1 MSRFFFVTPPVK
13 VTELQSVS
21 GLLHSLSF
29 PGVHVVQVLSGL
41 EHSLTYYLTT
51 SSGLQTFPEFVGVS
65 MVDNVPV
72 GYCDSNKRAV
82 EPRQDW
88 VNKFFDTEPQNFQ
101 WHVQTCLDD
110 YQESKAVTEDFKKHF
125 NHTTGI
131 VDVYW
136 YVLVLFLHS
145 LHITSTVSKHLN
157 IIKHRQTQYRNMDMI
172 NDFWSTEVNLPSVSL
187 LQKTASSPVTCHATG
202 FYPDRADLFW
212 TKDGEE
218 LHEDVDKGE
227 ILPNHD
233 GSFQMSVDL
242 NISSIMKSEGCVLVP
257 ISPSGFPAGA
267 VIGVVV
273 VLLLLALCITGLF
286 IWRKRYKGTQQHKNS
301 CPAFTFKAD
310 IYKNISSKL

>member
-1 MSRFFFVTPPVK
+1 MLYLNCCFDIATCPY
-13 VTELQSVS
+13 TT
-21 GLLHSLSF
+21 LLPRLNCF
-29 PGVHVVQVLSGL
+29 LLVLK
-41 EHSLTYYLTT
+41 HSLTFYATT
-51 SSGLQTFPEFVGVS
+51 SSGLQTFPEFLVVS
-65 MVDNVPV
+65 KIDDVQVS
-72 GYCDSNKRAV
+72 YCDSIRGTV
-82 EPRQDW
+82 EPRQVWIKKLMD
-88 VNKFFDTEPQNFQ
+88 NDPQYLKGQ
-101 WHVQTCLDD
+101 VQICLDA
-110 YQESKAVTEDFKKHF
+110 YQDSKAYTEEFKQYFNDTSGIDNYITEQTKH
-125 NHTTGI
+125 I
-131 VDVYW
+131 Y
-136 YVLVLFLHS
+136 
-145 LHITSTVSKHLN
+145 HLW
-157 IIKHRQTQYRNMDMI
+157 KKKYEYLETR
-172 NDFWSTEVNLPSVSL
+172 NLPSVSL

-242 NISSIMKSEGCVLVP
+242 NISSIAPEDWKRYHCVFQLSGVKDD
-257 ISPSGFPAGA
+257 IKTKLDKAAIRTNRGFPAGA

>member
-1 MSRFFFVTPPVK
+1 SALCLR
-13 VTELQSVS
+13 
-21 GLLHSLSF
+21 LLLLIF
-29 PGVHVVQVLSGL
+29 LK
-41 EHSLTYYLTT
+41 HSLTFYATT
-51 SSGLQTFPEFVGVS
+51 SSGLQTFPEFLVVS
-65 MVDNVPV
+65 KIDDVQVS
-72 GYCDSNKRAV
+72 YCDSIRGTV
-82 EPRQDW
+82 EPRQVWIKKLMD
-88 VNKFFDTEPQNFQ
+88 NDPQYLKGQ
-101 WHVQTCLDD
+101 VQICLDA
-110 YQESKAVTEDFKKHF
+110 YQDSKAYTEEFKQYF
-125 NHTTGI
+125 NDTSGI
-131 VDVYW
+131 VRFVDHCV
-136 YVLVLFLHS
+136 VVVDCQSDCAAVSSIFHFKQTK
-145 LHITSTVSKHLN
+145 HIYHLW
-157 IIKHRQTQYRNMDMI
+157 KKKYEYLETR
-172 NDFWSTEVNLPSVSL
+172 NLPSVSL

-242 NISSIMKSEGCVLVP
+242 NISSIAPEDWKRYHCVFQLSGVKDD
-257 ISPSGFPAGA
+257 IKTKLDKAAIRTNRGFPAGA

>member
-1 MSRFFFVTPPVK
+1 MIVGARWAGLIISELTDYENSFLQTAIQKPETFFCFFCPLRAEPRQVWVK
-13 VTELQSVS
+13 KLFDSEPHHFQWHVRECRLQSVS

-29 PGVHVVQVLSGL
+29 PGVHVVQVLSGCELDSETGEVHGYRRFGYDGEEFMSDTDNDPMSANLLTNICPQWLKDYLNYGRNFL
-41 EHSLTYYLTT
+41 ERR
-51 SSGLQTFPEFVGVS
+51 
-65 MVDNVPV
+65 D
-72 GYCDSNKRAV
+72 
-82 EPRQDW
+82 
-88 VNKFFDTEPQNFQ
+88 
-101 WHVQTCLDD
+101 
-110 YQESKAVTEDFKKHF
+110 
-125 NHTTGI
+125 
-131 VDVYW
+131 
-136 YVLVLFLHS
+136 
-145 LHITSTVSKHLN
+145 
-157 IIKHRQTQYRNMDMI
+157 
-172 NDFWSTEVNLPSVSL
+172 LPSVSL

-242 NISSIMKSEGCVLVP
+242 NISSIAPEDWKRYHCVFQLSGVKDD
-257 ISPSGFPAGA
+257 IKTKLDKAAIRTNRGFPAGA

>member
-1 MSRFFFVTPPVK
+1 TLHQIIFLLLVVK
-13 VTELQSVS
+13 
-21 GLLHSLSF
+21 LSMK
-29 PGVHVVQVLSGL
+29 
-41 EHSLTYYLTT
+41 HSLTFYATT
-51 SSGLQTFPEFVGVS
+51 SSGLQTFPEFLVVS
-65 MVDNVPV
+65 KIDDVQVS
-72 GYCDSNKRAV
+72 YCDSIRGTV
-82 EPRQDW
+82 EPRQVWIKKLMD
-88 VNKFFDTEPQNFQ
+88 NDPQYLKGQ
-101 WHVQTCLDD
+101 VQICLDA
-110 YQESKAVTEDFKKHF
+110 YQDSKAYTEEFKQYF
-125 NHTTGI
+125 NDTSGI
-131 VDVYW
+131 ENRTIILQNKQNTYII
-136 YVLVLFLHS
+136 YGR
-145 LHITSTVSKHLN
+145 KNMN
-157 IIKHRQTQYRNMDMI
+157 IWKQEARN
-172 NDFWSTEVNLPSVSL
+172 TYLPSVSL

-242 NISSIMKSEGCVLVP
+242 NISSIAPEDWKRYHCVFQLSGVKDD
-257 ISPSGFPAGA
+257 IKTKLDKAAIRTNRGFPAGA